1 MRYRDDDGESL
12 CGVLYLRLED
22 FLSTPSSVMCI
33 PMEPQGILL
42 AEISYED
49 PKTEIR
55 QPKLK
60 RNRKLFKGT
69 CTCIICNLGRFYDGG
84 VYIHVYHICSNYTRE
99 PYNQLMIANMLT
111 CCCVARQPF

>member
-60 RNRKLFKGT
+60 RNRKLFKGKRFYM
-69 CTCIICNLGRFYDGG
+69 CSSCIIWGGFMMEPFIYMYMYTIYALITHGNLT
-84 VYIHVYHICSNYTRE
+84 IS
-99 PYNQLMIANMLT
+99 
-111 CCCVARQPF
+111 

>member
-60 RNRKLFKGT
+60 RNRKLFKG
-69 CTCIICNLGRFYDGG
+69 NRFYMYVIWGG
-84 VYIHVYHICSNYTRE
+84 FMMEASIYMYTIYILITHGN
-99 PYNQLMIANMLT
+99 LT
-111 CCCVARQPF
+111 IS

>member
-84 VYIHVYHICSNYTRE
+84 VYIHVYHICSNYTWE

>member
-1 MRYRDDDGESL
+1 MRYRDDEGESL

-22 FLSTPSSVMCI
+22 FLSTPSSILCI

-49 PKTEIR
+49 PKTELR

-60 RNRKLFKGT
+60 RNRKLFKGASGFVV
-69 CTCIICNLGRFYDGG
+69 IG
-84 VYIHVYHICSNYTRE
+84 VHVHVHVV
-99 PYNQLMIANMLT
+99 L
-111 CCCVARQPF
+111 